1 VEMQLRFAT
10 RSGVRFVA
18 EVLLRK
24 KSERAGCSY
33 FFFLLSSRFGNE
45 YVARN
50 MNDCLLKNLVSLEM
64 SGLHRNRFQDLKS
77 QKFGGDKASQQHGA
91 HSTHT
96 SARVQRVD
104 HQRLVHKK
112 QQQAL
117 NSSQL
122 THSTPR
128 PSARPSEGAG
138 AAAAPHRLLPV
149 AEARAAIVRMLT
161 SQPACIIV
169 GETGSGKTTQIPQ
182 FAWDDVVSKGLCGG
196 DESSMGM
203 VGCTQPRRV
212 AAVSIAKHVAEQR
225 GVPLGGEVG
234 YAVRFDDKTSP
245 KTRIKFM
252 TDGIL
257 LREIQ
262 ADPLLKKYSCIILDE
277 AHERTLHGDVLF
289 GLLKDLTRKRQTD
302 LKIVVMSATLN
313 AQHFSSFWR
322 EAPIGVVHGRSYPVT
337 VYHTAEPQADFVEA
351 AISTILQVHCSEPLK
366 EHGGGDILC
375 FLTGQEEIEDAKR
388 VLEHRLKELP
398 TDTPDFQVLTL
409 YSAMPYEQQL
419 RVFEPS
425 PLGIRKVI
433 LATNIA
439 ETSITV
445 EGIKYVVD
453 SGVVKAKHFS
463 AKTGMESLAETDVSR
478 AQATQRA
485 GRAGRMSAG
494 KCYRLYT
501 QDAYERMAENT
512 TPEITRSSLNSVI
525 LQMKGIGIQDV
536 ETFEFMDKP
545 PTAAIRRAEETL
557 FLLGA
562 LDRDRNIT
570 ALGKALTHFPIEP
583 TAAKSILCGK
593 VYGIAKE
600 VVAVIA
606 MIATE
611 NIYVTS
617 REGKEKADNCRR
629 TFAKPV
635 GDHISYLALFQH
647 YMRLPRDGS
656 HRKDFCDSNSLSHR
670 QILKMEDTFKQLM
683 AILDT
688 VEVDAEWFH
697 GALEAMSS
705 QHRGGVK
712 GHRVDPHARGI
723 VGDDDDHDMDG
734 DRRQHGKPKH
744 LHAGGASAGASAGSG
759 DFELVRRALCHGFF
773 MNAAYFDTKLQKYR
787 LVIGQQPVHLH
798 PTSSLTFQTRR
809 KPGLVIFNNVVE
821 TTQRYMK
828 EVTAVH
834 EQWLQDAAP
843 LLYKRIA

>member
-1 VEMQLRFAT
+1 MKEENWAKMPGA
-10 RSGVRFVA
+10 
-18 EVLLRK
+18 
-24 KSERAGCSY
+24 
-33 FFFLLSSRFGNE
+33 
-45 YVARN
+45 
-50 MNDCLLKNLVSLEM
+50 LK
-64 SGLHRNRFQDLKS
+64 RNRFEQLKAH
-77 QKFGGDKASQQHGA
+77 KFASGARSDGHEVIKVERSTRKHEQGVPNRSEFQASRAVTSPASSSAPPRVASRGGGQASPEDGVIPA
-91 HSTHT
+91 
-96 SARVQRVD
+96 
-104 HQRLVHKK
+104 
-112 QQQAL
+112 
-117 NSSQL
+117 
-122 THSTPR
+122 
-128 PSARPSEGAG
+128 
-138 AAAAPHRLLPV
+138 HRLLPV
-149 AEARAAIVRMLT
+149 AEARASIVRMLT
-161 SQPACIIV
+161 NQPTCIIV

-182 FAWDDVVSKGLCGG
+182 FAWDDVVSQGLCGNR
-196 DESSMGM
+196 DDPHMGM

-225 GVPLGGEVG
+225 GVALGGEVG

-245 KTRIKFM
+245 RTKIKFM

-262 ADPLLKKYSCIILDE
+262 TDPMLSKYSCIILDE

-289 GLLKDLTRKRQTD
+289 GLLKDLTRKRQKD

-322 EAPIGVVHGRSYPVT
+322 DAPIGVVHGRSYPVT
-337 VYHTAEPQADFVEA
+337 IYHTSEPQADFVEA
-351 AISTILQVHCSEPLK
+351 AISTILQVHCQEPLR
-366 EHGGGDILC
+366 ESGGGDILC

-398 TDTPDFQVLTL
+398 TDCPDFEVLTL

-419 RVFEPS
+419 RVFDATPR
-425 PLGIRKVI
+425 GVRKVI

-453 SGVVKAKHFS
+453 CGVVKAKHFS

-494 KCYRLYT
+494 KCFRLYT
-501 QDAYERMAENT
+501 QDALERMDENT

-525 LQMKGIGIQDV
+525 LQMKGIGIANI

-545 PTAAIRRAEETL
+545 PVAAIRRAEETL
-557 FLLGA
+557 YLLGA
-562 LDRDRNIT
+562 LDVERRIT
-570 ALGKALTHFPIEP
+570 PLGKALTAFPIEP
-583 TAAKSILCGK
+583 TAAKTILCGK
-593 VYGIAKE
+593 VLGVERE
-600 VVAVIA
+600 VTAVIS

-611 NIYVTS
+611 NIFVTS

-629 TFAKPV
+629 QFAKSV
-635 GDHISYLALFQH
+635 GDHISYLSLFQH
-647 YMRLPRDGS
+647 YMRLSREGS
-656 HRKDFCDSNSLSHR
+656 HRKDFCESNSLSHR
-670 QILKMEDTFKQLM
+670 QVLKMEDTFKQLM

-688 VEVDAEWFH
+688 VQVDADWFP
-697 GALEAMSS
+697 GALEAISGEGRDKGPRLEHHGDEDGANSRHGSS
-705 QHRGGVK
+705 SSK
-712 GHRVDPHARGI
+712 G
-723 VGDDDDHDMDG
+723 
-734 DRRQHGKPKH
+734 KF
-744 LHAGGASAGASAGSG
+744 G

-773 MNAAYFDTKLQKYR
+773 MNAAYFDAKLLRYR
-787 LVIGQQPVHLH
+787 LIIGQQTVHLH

-809 KPGLVIFNNVVE
+809 KPPLVIFNNVVE

-828 EVTAVH
+828 EVTAVN

>member
-1 VEMQLRFAT
+1 
-10 RSGVRFVA
+10 
-18 EVLLRK
+18 
-24 KSERAGCSY
+24 
-33 FFFLLSSRFGNE
+33 
-45 YVARN
+45 
-50 MNDCLLKNLVSLEM
+50 M
-64 SGLHRNRFQDLKS
+64 SGLNRNRFQDLKS
-77 QKFGGDKASQQHGA
+77 NRFGSEKNSQQQHVNVKPSQSDLA
-91 HSTHT
+91 A
-96 SARVQRVD
+96 ARVQQMARD
-104 HQRLVHKK
+104 KQ

-117 NSSQL
+117 QRSQL
-122 THSTPR
+122 THSTTR
-128 PSARPSEGAG
+128 PSVKLSNESED
-138 AAAAPHRLLPV
+138 AAPHRLLPV

-161 SQPACIIV
+161 NQSACIIV

-196 DESSMGM
+196 DDANVGI

-225 GVPLGGEVG
+225 GVALGGEVG
-234 YAVRFDDKTSP
+234 YAVRFDDKTSH

-262 ADPLLKKYSCIILDE
+262 ADPLLQKYSCIILDE

-289 GLLKDLTRKRQTD
+289 GLLKDLTRKRQKD

-322 EAPIGVVHGRSYPVT
+322 DAPIGVVHGRSYPVT

-366 EHGGGDILC
+366 ENGGGDILC

-398 TDTPDFQVLTL
+398 NDTPDFQVLTL

-419 RVFEPS
+419 RVFEAS
-425 PLGIRKVI
+425 PVGVRKVI

-453 SGVVKAKHFS
+453 SGVVKAKSFS

-562 LDRDRNIT
+562 LDRDRSIT

-593 VYGIAKE
+593 VYGIPRE
-600 VVAVIA
+600 VVGVIA

-647 YMRLPRDGS
+647 YMRLPRDGT

-670 QILKMEDTFKQLM
+670 QMLKMEDTFKQLM

-688 VEVDAEWFH
+688 VEVDADWFH
-697 GALEAMSS
+697 GALEAMTL
-705 QHRGGVK
+705 QHRGGTK
-712 GHRVDPHARGI
+712 SHRVDPHARG
-723 VGDDDDHDMDG
+723 DDDG
-734 DRRQHGKPKH
+734 SDRKQSSVKHG
-744 LHAGGASAGASAGSG
+744 GGCGGGNASAGGG

-773 MNAAYFDTKLQKYR
+773 MNAAYFDTKLQRYR

-798 PTSSLTFQTRR
+798 PTSALTFQTRR
-809 KPGLVIFNNVVE
+809 KPSLVIFNNVVE

-828 EVTAVH
+828 EVTAIH